1 MATPTTLSI
10 DVSANPAL
18 VAAAN
23 AALAFRPGA
32 DDELLARVG
41 QELYNRGYE
50 LHDPDQEMRQAVQA
64 KLASNNLLWKSI
76 GGISALAI
84 FMFSF
89 AFGHSR
95 GSKDIIDRLPDAQAD
110 KIRDD
115 LYKEAMQAQDDLIMG
130 L

>member
-23 AALAFRPGA
+23 ATLSGRAGA
-32 DDELLARVG
+32 ADELYARVADVIHH
-41 QELYNRGYE
+41 RGYE
-50 LHDPDQEMRQAVQA
+50 LHDPDQEMRQAVQE
-64 KLASNNLLWKSI
+64 KLDSNNFFLKSI

-95 GSKDIIDRLPDAQAD
+95 GSNDILGRLPDAQAD

-115 LYKEAMQAQDDLIMG
+115 LHKEALQAQDDLIMG